1 MARTRDE
8 EWFTDDQ
15 AQWHEEQKRD
25 EEELRAVREKQY
37 REQVMEEVI
46 MEFKKRYMAQLAV
59 EAEKFARVCYAR
71 GFIHGFAAAFV
82 GAVVFF
88 FIS

>member
-1 MARTRDE
+1 MRTRDE

-15 AQWHEEQKRD
+15 TQWYEEQKRD
-25 EEELRAVREKQY
+25 EEELRKVRDEEY
-37 REQVMEEVI
+37 RERVMEEVI

-59 EAEKFARVCYAR
+59 EAEKFARACYGK
-71 GFIHGFAAAFV
+71 GFLHGFAAALL
-82 GAVVFF
+82 GAALFF